1 MPMQSRWAVLCDISW
16 MGLKKGGQMIL
27 TALDKCSS
35 LYVLSFNTPMT
46 EILDCVKETAFS
58 GIVH

>member
-1 MPMQSRWAVLCDISW
+1 

-27 TALDKCSS
+27 TALASVSS

-46 EILDCVKETAFS
+46 EILDVLKRLHFPGLFIELMLFDIS
-58 GIVH
+58 VLFLF